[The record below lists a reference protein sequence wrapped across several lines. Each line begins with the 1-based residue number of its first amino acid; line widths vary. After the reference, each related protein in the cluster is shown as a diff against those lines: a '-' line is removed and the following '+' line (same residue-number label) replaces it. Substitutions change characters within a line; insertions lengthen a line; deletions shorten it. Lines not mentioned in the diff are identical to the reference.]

1 MRAPSRRAVL
11 MLAVLV
17 LLPAAAAGQV
27 TDWRQVPEPPLR
39 AFSPVQPRRLTLP
52 NGLVILLQEDHELP
66 LVQAFAR
73 VRGGTRDEPAEKA
86 GLATLFGEVWRTGG
100 TRARTGDELDD
111 FLEARAARVETGA
124 SLDST
129 SVSLDCLKGNLA
141 EVFEI
146 FADLIREPALR
157 EDKLV
162 LAKGQL
168 ATAIARR
175 NDDPSDIADREARR
189 LGYGKDSPF
198 ARNEEYATAAAVER
212 TDLVDWHARYVRPNN
227 TILGV
232 VGDFDPA
239 KVEAMAR
246 RAFGSWRAGQPL
258 PKPAWR
264 FEDPKPGVYFV
275 AKDDVNQSNIRMV
288 HLGTTKNNPDYYA
301 IEVMNEILGGGFASR
316 LFSNVRS
323 RRGLAYAVY
332 GGVGTN
338 FDYPGLL
345 QLSMATKSET
355 TAAAIDALYEEVA
368 GLSDKPPSDEE
379 LKRAKEAI
387 LNSFVFRFDSR
398 EKVLR
403 ERMRYEFYGYPA
415 DFLERYRGGIERVTL
430 SDVESAARKYVHKE
444 RIALLVVGR
453 AADFDRPLS
462 SFGPVTAIDV
472 AIPGAPER

>member
-1 MRAPSRRAVL
+1 MGAPRRRAVV
-11 MLAVLV
+11 MLAALV
-17 LLPAAAAGQV
+17 LLPATAPGQV
-27 TDWRQVPEPPLR
+27 TDWRPVQEPPLR
-39 AFSPVQPRRLTLP
+39 PFSPVQPRRLALP
-52 NGLVILLQEDHELP
+52 NGLVVLLQADHELP

-73 VRGGTRDEPAEKA
+73 VRGGTRDEPAGKA

-111 FLEARAARVETGA
+111 FLEARAAKVETGA
-124 SLDST
+124 SQDST

-141 EVFEI
+141 EVFEV
-146 FADLIREPALR
+146 FADLLREPALR
-157 EDKLV
+157 EEKLA
-162 LAKGQL
+162 LARGQL
-168 ATAIARR
+168 DSAIARR

-198 ARNEEYATAAAVER
+198 ARNEEYASVAAVER
-212 TDLVDWHARYVRPNN
+212 ADLVAWHARYVRPNN
-227 TILGV
+227 TVLGV

-239 KVEAMAR
+239 QVEAMVR
-246 RAFGSWRAGQPL
+246 RAFGSWRAGQP
-258 PKPAWR
+258 PAKPAWR

-288 HLGTTKNNPDYYA
+288 HLGATKNSPDYYA

-332 GGVGTN
+332 GGVGAN
-338 FDYPGLL
+338 FDYPGLF

-355 TAAAIDALYEEVA
+355 TAAAIDALYEEIA
-368 GLSDKPPSDEE
+368 GLSDKPPTDEE

-415 DFLERYRGGIERVTL
+415 DFLERYRGGIERVML
-430 SDVESAARKYVHKE
+430 PDVERAARQYVHKE

-453 AADFDRPLS
+453 AADFERPLS
-462 SFGPVTAIDV
+462 SFGPVTTIDIS
-472 AIPGAPER
+472 IPGTPEQ